1 MQRWLRKTTFDG
13 YSAAPHNWWF
23 DKIFVYIFLYNEIWQ
38 MLLVTHYSFATRL
51 AVQGAQCSVWK
62 WRFKK
67 SVDESSTTC
76 SDGFKRLHSMDKARP
91 HTIGYLTRSLYIF
104 FYVPR
109 EHSHMTAD
117 IFWVILTYLPTYPNQ
132 TLYYI
137 SLKFHAYFSI

>member
-1 MQRWLRKTTFDG
+1 
-13 YSAAPHNWWF
+13 
-23 DKIFVYIFLYNEIWQ
+23 

-67 SVDESSTTC
+67 LVDESSTTC

-104 FYVPR
+104 FYIMKSGR
-109 EHSHMTAD
+109 C
-117 IFWVILTYLPTYPNQ
+117 F
-132 TLYYI
+132 
-137 SLKFHAYFSI
+137 